1 MSLAFTF
8 STRCSLS
15 AFQKLSTPWK
25 SILRSVP
32 VWALLMVQ
40 CAQSWGFWMLL
51 TEIPSYMASIM
62 RFDITKVSLSCN
74 PVNKESRIEDFV
86 FLTSSLSLYVFT
98 RFRKLWNQYSNW
110 AARVFWLRR
119 LCPAF
124 GILIIQCIRRQDHD
138 GRMIDMPHET

>member
-25 SILRSVP
+25 SILRSIP

-62 RFDITKVSLSCN
+62 RFDITKASLSCN
-74 PVNKESRIEDFV
+74 PVNKESRIENFV
-86 FLTSSLSLYVFT
+86 FLIVLRFYKISKTLELVFKLSHTRVSTSEIVH
-98 RFRKLWNQYSNW
+98 
-110 AARVFWLRR
+110 
-119 LCPAF
+119 PAF
-124 GILIIQCIRRQDHD
+124 GILINNSMHTSTRSRWKND
-138 GRMIDMPHET
+138 